1 MISKKML
8 LRILLAAGILTAALG
23 VTGCSAGKE
32 ASAEPVATVQ
42 VATAKQAEI
51 QRVISGE
58 GILYPQQQA
67 TIVPKIS
74 APVSKYY
81 VSRGSHVHA
90 GELLAELENQDL
102 KAAVMQ
108 AQGGFEQAQ
117 AAYAT
122 ATQMDLPAQLQGAE
136 QNVKVTHDAVVA
148 QKRAYDADQQLF
160 KQGALPQK
168 LLDDALVSYAQANS
182 QYEAAELHLKAL
194 KSGVHQAQIESAKAQ
209 LTSAQ
214 GAYLAAQA
222 QLSYSEI
229 RSPIDGVVASR
240 PLYVGEMASTGSP
253 LFVVM
258 NASKVVVRLYLP
270 PNEAALLRPGDSATI
285 SLGGEPV
292 KAEGKVTVVSPAL
305 DPNSTTVQVW
315 VEASNPRNELKP
327 GSSANVSVVAET
339 SPHSLVVPAS
349 AIINTPDQ
357 GPTVM
362 LVGPDSR
369 AHQTP
374 VKTGIHEGDEIQ
386 ILSGIHAGDTVI
398 TQGGFGLDDNTKVQV
413 STGS

>member
-1 MISKKML
+1 MISNKTL
-8 LRILLAAGILTAALG
+8 VRIFLAFGILSAVLC
-23 VTGCSAGKE
+23 VVGCSGGKE

-42 VATAKQAEI
+42 VAAAKLAEI
-51 QRVISGE
+51 QRVVTGE
-58 GILYPQQQA
+58 GILYPEQQA

-81 VSRGSHVHA
+81 VSRGSHVQA
-90 GELLAELENQDL
+90 GQLLAELENQDL
-102 KAAVMQ
+102 KAAFMQ
-108 AQGGFEQAQ
+108 AQGALQQAQ

-122 ATQMDLPAQLQGAE
+122 ATQMSLPAQLQTAE
-136 QNVKVTHDAVVA
+136 QDLQITHDSMVA
-148 QKRAYDADQQLF
+148 QKRAYDADQDLY
-160 KQGALPQK
+160 KQGALPRK
-168 LLDDALVSYAQANS
+168 LLDDALVSYTQADG
-182 QYEAAELHLKAL
+182 QYKAAELRVKAL
-194 KSGVHQAQIESAKAQ
+194 KSGVQQAQIESAKAQ

-214 GAYLAAQA
+214 GAYLAAKA

-229 RSPIDGVVASR
+229 RSPINGVIASR
-240 PLYVGEMASTGSP
+240 PLWVGEMASTSSP

-258 NASKVVVRLYLP
+258 NATKVVVRLYLP
-270 PNEAALLRPGDSATI
+270 PEEAALLHPGDSATV
-285 SLGGEPV
+285 SLGGEQV
-292 KAEGKVTVVSPAL
+292 KADGKVTIVSPAL

-315 VEASNPRNELKP
+315 VAAPNPHNELKP
-327 GSSANVSVVAET
+327 GASANVSMVAET
-339 SPHSLVVPAS
+339 SPNSLVIPAS

-362 LVGPDSR
+362 LVGSDSH

-374 VKTGIHEGDEIQ
+374 VKTGIREGDEVQ